1 MKQAAIAVLVFVTT
15 AVVLVPGATAQFIDD
30 ATDVHAEGAA
40 YKIFARVGEPVIRV
54 HVLSEA
60 GSGLYAVGTST
71 TLTELLALSGGAS
84 VGEGTTEE
92 RRTVTVRLYRRGA
105 EGGRAMIYEA
115 ELNEM
120 LQEPHRHPSLDEGD
134 VLSVETTY
142 QRRFDML
149 RTLQVVSGLSTVVLL
164 VLRLTESN

>member
-1 MKQAAIAVLVFVTT
+1 MKQALVAIMLMAGAIATLAPPAVGQFMDDPEDVL
-15 AVVLVPGATAQFIDD
+15 
-30 ATDVHAEGAA
+30 AEGAA
-40 YKIFARVGEPVIRV
+40 YKIFARAGEPVIRV

-92 RRTVTVRLYRRGA
+92 RRTVTVRLYRRAA
-105 EGGRAMIYEA
+105 EAGRSMIYEA
-115 ELNEM
+115 ELNQM
-120 LQEPHRHPSLDEGD
+120 LQEPHRHPNLDEGD
-134 VLSVETTY
+134 VLMVETTY

-164 VLRLTESN
+164 VLRLAEN